1 MEEIYFDNAATTAV
15 DDDVARL
22 ACKVMCEQYGNP
34 SSLHSKGVEAQLL
47 IERAKRQ
54 LLTALGAKSGKVIFT
69 SGGTEANNLAILGGA
84 SAQKRR
90 GSRVITTS
98 IEHSSVIDSAEELK
112 KQGFDVIEL
121 PPEPN
126 GVISAEKLLALCN
139 EDTILVSVMA
149 ANNEIGTVQP
159 IDRIARSLKRLSPN
173 ALMHVDAVQAF
184 GKMPLSVNSLGV
196 DLMTVSGHKIHAPKG
211 IGALYIADKARITPR
226 QFGGGQQG
234 RLRPGTESVPL
245 IAAFGFAAQKAQQ
258 NLAENAAMVAK
269 TKAELL
275 GLLGGIEGIV
285 INSPEQSCLPYVL
298 NCSVLGYR
306 SETLLHFL
314 EAKGIYVSSG
324 SACSMGAKSH
334 VLAAMGKTP
343 AEIDSAL
350 RISFSKYS
358 TTEQARIF
366 AEQIKSAMQ
375 TLRRSDR

>member
-1 MEEIYFDNAATTAV
+1 MDEIYFDNAATTAV
-15 DDDVARL
+15 DKDVAEL
-22 ACKVMCEQYGNP
+22 ACNVMCEQYGNP
-34 SSLHSKGVEAQLL
+34 SSLHSKGVKAQLL
-47 IERAKRQ
+47 IERAQKQ

-69 SGGTEANNLAILGGA
+69 SGGTEANNLAIFG
-84 SAQKRR
+84 SADAGKRR
-90 GSRVITTS
+90 GNRIITTT
-98 IEHSSVIDSAEELK
+98 IEHSSVIDSAHELK
-112 KQGFDVIEL
+112 KQGFDVIEI

-126 GVISAEKLLALCN
+126 GIISAEKLLSFCN

-149 ANNEIGTVQP
+149 ANNEIGTIQP
-159 IDRIARSLKRLSPN
+159 VEQIAKPLKRLSPN
-173 ALMHVDAVQAF
+173 ALLHVDAVQAF
-184 GKMPLSVNSLGV
+184 GKMPFSVKTLGA

-211 IGALYIADKARITPR
+211 IGALYIADRVRITPR

-245 IAAFGFAAQKAQQ
+245 IAAFGLAAQKAQQ
-258 NLAENAAMVAK
+258 NLTENAKKSAEV
-269 TKAELL
+269 KAVLLKLL
-275 GLLGGIEGIV
+275 GDIDGIT
-285 INSPEQSCLPYVL
+285 INSPEQNCLPYVL

-358 TTEQARIF
+358 TTEQAKAF
-366 AEQIKSAMQ
+366 VEQIKSAVQ